1 MADARDYCSNPAA
14 GQTCPFGPGASGGDI
29 TAMTDAQMAT
39 AYSGQFQTTYPTQG
53 GIGYNAA
60 ALSRTG
66 GSCCAANTKARF
78 KLISVKTQYKK

>member
-14 GQTCPFGPGASGGDI
+14 GQTCSAGPGASQGDI
-29 TAMTDAQMAT
+29 TAMNDAQMAT
-39 AYSGQFQTTYPTQG
+39 SYSGLWQTTYPTQG

-78 KLISVKTQYKK
+78 KLISGKLF

>member
-1 MADARDYCSNPAA
+1 
-14 GQTCPFGPGASGGDI
+14 
-29 TAMTDAQMAT
+29 MTDAQIDIN
-39 AYSGQFQTTYPTQG
+39 YSGQFLNTYPRQG

-78 KLISVKTQYKK
+78 KLISTISQDQKEFLYDHE

>member
-1 MADARDYCSNPAA
+1 
-14 GQTCPFGPGASGGDI
+14 
-29 TAMTDAQMAT
+29 MTDAQMDT
-39 AYSGQFQTTYPTQG
+39 AYGGQFPNTYPRQG

-78 KLISVKTQYKK
+78 KIISMKTQIRKEFLEHLWGKSLNPTKGRNTFQGLCL